1 MIPSHPIIPHF
12 RLRVSE
18 LKLLACNLPEY
29 TLCYFVLH
37 LTLIHGEDAS
47 IVILS
52 RLSFQFSHKSYMQ
65 QTNMRYL
72 HEEPT
77 NCAVLGAP
85 VSLEMLGARLETYMS
100 KDTLDTIRLCLQKLP
115 VELILDIVDKIQSDY
130 EDRLRWW
137 KAAYKCFRNKCK
149 CKKNSD
155 PEHCKRQEELIVKV
169 DQSGGVDAFHACQ
182 KVRLLAI
189 R

>member
-1 MIPSHPIIPHF
+1 MIPSHPIIPQL

-18 LKLLACNLPEY
+18 LELLACNFPEY
-29 TLCYFVLH
+29 IPCYFVLH

-52 RLSFQFSHKSYMQ
+52 QLSFQFSYNSYMQ

-85 VSLEMLGARLETYMS
+85 VFLETLGARLETYMS

-115 VELILDIVDKIQSDY
+115 AELILDIVEEIQSDY
-130 EDRLRWW
+130 EQRLKWW
-137 KAAYKCFRNKCK
+137 QAAYKCFQNKCE
-149 CKKNSD
+149 CKKESE
-155 PEHCKRQEELIVKV
+155 EHCRRQEELIVKV
-169 DQSGGVDAFHACQ
+169 DQSGGIDAFHACQ
-182 KVRLLAI
+182 KVRLLAV
-189 R
+189 